1 MNLSLSPEQFLAV
14 YYSVS
19 VNNSLTAQEVK
30 AKMDTQLLDAL
41 SLIDDSKN
49 QSKFSTWM
57 KKEKEKVNTLEK
69 ELETIKAHPLDSNN
83 DDGLPYR
90 PEPTR

>member
-1 MNLSLSPEQFLAV
+1 MILSLNPEQFLTV

-19 VNNSLTAQEVK
+19 LNSSLTAQEIK

-41 SLIDDSKN
+41 SFVDDSKN
-49 QSKFSTWM
+49 QSKFSTWV
-57 KKEKEKVNTLEK
+57 KFEKEKLDTLEK
-69 ELETIKAHPLDSNN
+69 ELKTIKTKNNVFENTN

-90 PEPTR
+90 PT